1 MPGTVTARA
10 DILAWRQAK
19 RRQSSQRIAVEHAN
33 AGLRQWRP
41 LQHWTG
47 RRQDY
52 AGTHCAIVGLVCDR
66 AARRAARHRSG
77 TELVPAF
84 PAVC

>member
-1 MPGTVTARA
+1 LVRRA
-10 DILAWRQAK
+10 AK
-19 RRQSSQRIAVEHAN
+19 RRQSSRRIAGGHAN

-41 LQHWTG
+41 LQRWTG

-52 AGTHCAIVGLVCDR
+52 AGTHCAIAGLVCDR
-66 AARRAARHRSG
+66 AARRAARHGAS

-84 PAVC
+84 RADGPGGLN